1 MHVNEIN
8 SFHKNQ
14 IQNMKVKEEKRKI
27 VNNKETTTFWNT
39 EILLSRQGG
48 KVDYQQAG
56 KGWACSKAVLT
67 YVFKGVYSQPGA
79 DDLIKNK
86 TW

>member
-1 MHVNEIN
+1 MYMHVNKIN

-48 KVDYQQAG
+48 KVDY
-56 KGWACSKAVLT
+56 
-67 YVFKGVYSQPGA
+67 
-79 DDLIKNK
+79 
-86 TW
+86 